1 MNASYSNPQ
10 NQIARNF
17 YRIAILAIMAS
28 LVSCGLPGESPS
40 DVTLSWV
47 KPTKNTDGSPLR
59 DLRGYIIYF
68 GDSPGA
74 LTHTIKLPD
83 PASTRYVVRSL
94 SSGPHYF
101 SVAAYTASGALSPQ
115 CAPVLKVTP

>member
-59 DLRGYIIYF
+59 DLRGYIIY
-68 GDSPGA
+68 SGA